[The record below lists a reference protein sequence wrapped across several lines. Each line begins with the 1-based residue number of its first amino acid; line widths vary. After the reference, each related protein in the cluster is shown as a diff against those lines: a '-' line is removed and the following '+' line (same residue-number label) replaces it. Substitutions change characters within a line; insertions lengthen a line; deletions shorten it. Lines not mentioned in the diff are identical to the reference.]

1 MKKVLLGVLILSF
14 IGGCASNAPIVD
26 GAESAKKTLDAIKH
40 SLPTECK
47 TATINAQIEALDAQI
62 NNIPSIC
69 QAQVAPIEAE
79 RDKLRA
85 VVIALVGVL
94 MCIFLRK

>member
-1 MKKVLLGVLILSF
+1 MKKVLLGVLILSL
-14 IGGCASNAPIVD
+14 IGGCVNSTPIDD
-26 GAESAKKTLDAIKH
+26 GAESAKKTLDAIKR
-40 SLPTECK
+40 SLPAECM
-47 TATINAQIEALDAQI
+47 TDAINAQMEALDAQI

-85 VVIALVGVL
+85 VVIALAGVL
-94 MCIFLRK
+94 MYIFLRK